1 MKGNRRSFRYSF
13 LFGDICGAY
22 AIRPYPDGRMDARG
36 SIGNPIFLTKG
47 CRRSF
52 RYSFLFGDICGAYA
66 IRPYPDGRMDARGS
80 IGNPIFLTKGCR
92 RSFRYS
98 FLFGDICGAYAIR
111 PYSDG
116 RMDARGLIDDPVPPA
131 KAFRRID
138 RQSHSISDHL
148 LIVIHHGKISLRM
161 YHRAMHDLHSRRA
174 QRDRTMD
181 GQVAS
186 PRGTAHACSSYT
198 RSRRR

>member
-1 MKGNRRSFRYSF
+1 MDAGESIDNPIFLTKGCRRFILHSFS
-13 LFGDICGAY
+13 LEDSCGEY
-22 AIRPYPDGRMDARG
+22 AIRPYPDGRMDTGG

-47 CRRSF
+47 CRRFILHS
-52 RYSFLFGDICGAYA
+52 SSLGDICGAYV
-66 IRPYPDGRMDARGS
+66 IRSDP
-80 IGNPIFLTKGCR
+80 
-92 RSFRYS
+92 
-98 FLFGDICGAYAIR
+98 
-111 PYSDG
+111 DG
-116 RMDARGLIDDPVPPA
+116 RMDARGLIDEPVPPA

-138 RQSHSISDHL
+138 WQSRSISNHL

-174 QRDRTMD
+174 QRDWTMD

-186 PRGTAHACSSYT
+186 LRGTAHACSSYT